1 MAVFGKLIIA
11 LGALLLLHA
20 GYYSVQCTSTHSSG
34 ARMPTKNRLFMGLN
48 GAQMKN
54 TCA

>member
-20 GYYSVQCTSTHSSG
+20 GYYSVQCMSMPSSI
-34 ARMPTKNRLFMGLN
+34 ADVLQESLSYVLN
-48 GAQMKN
+48 DAQMKN

>member
-20 GYYSVQCTSTHSSG
+20 GYYSVQCMS
-34 ARMPTKNRLFMGLN
+34 MV
-48 GAQMKN
+48 
-54 TCA
+54 